1 MKKIILIVLT
11 LFVIVACNNSSDK
24 KSTDSTITSNQI
36 ESKIDSNEI
45 VKPLNL
51 VQTIKIGDQEWMTED
66 LKITSYNNG
75 DPIYEAK
82 QEKQW
87 KDCGDKKIGCYRKLS
102 NGTFVYNG
110 FATKDQRGILP
121 SGFILPT
128 YNQFNQLMK
137 FLGGGNTQSGKA
149 IKSLATYSIYLE
161 EAVGDEEAGGGLEEV
176 EIKTNGKSGFKA
188 KKGGYVYD
196 HGALDN
202 EGNCSFWWT
211 SSIEGE
217 GTKAFD
223 IGYCSNDIGGGCC
236 SFSSSFGFAVRA
248 IKK

>member
-1 MKKIILIVLT
+1 MKQILLIL
-11 LFVIVACNNSSDK
+11 LAASVIVACNDSSK
-24 KSTDSTITSNQI
+24 KTSTNSTITSNQSQ
-36 ESKIDSNEI
+36 SKIDTNEI
-45 VKPLNL
+45 LKPIIS
-51 VQTIKIGDQEWMTED
+51 VQTVKIGKQEWMTED
-66 LKITSYNNG
+66 INTTAYNNG

-87 KDCGDKKIGCYRKLS
+87 KDFGAKKIGCYRKLG

-110 FATKDQRGILP
+110 FAVNDKRGILP
-121 SGFILPT
+121 SGFIIPK
-128 YNQFNQLMK
+128 YEQFNQLIK
-137 FLGGGNTQSGKA
+137 FLGGGNTQEGKA
-149 IKSLATYSIYLE
+149 IRSLATYPIYLE
-161 EAVGDEEAGGGLEEV
+161 KEDETNGGLVEV

-188 KKGGYVYD
+188 KKGGFVYD

-202 EGNCSFWWT
+202 EGNCSYWWT
-211 SSIEGE
+211 TSIEGE

-223 IGYCSNDIGGGCC
+223 IGYCSQDLGGGFG